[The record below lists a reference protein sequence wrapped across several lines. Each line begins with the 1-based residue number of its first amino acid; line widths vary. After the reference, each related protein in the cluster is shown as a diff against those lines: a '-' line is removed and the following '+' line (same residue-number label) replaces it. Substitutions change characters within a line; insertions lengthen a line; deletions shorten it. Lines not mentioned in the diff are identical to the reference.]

1 MQDAQSEL
9 RFAQIEHIAV
19 RGLSFL
25 RRREVAGS
33 KASRASVRFPPHTR
47 PHSESLVALITMR
60 LTRIR
65 RQNNGSLDTG
75 PLLPGIRGAQAFRTR
90 KPRSFSIVG
99 LGTSGLK
106 VDNVTTMQASRSKA
120 LFIVPGRLDRRTGG
134 SIYNLHLARH
144 LEQHEFQVEVL
155 SVPDLPYVLG
165 LAIGIL
171 LSPWFLLKTFL
182 LKPDVV
188 IEDAWAHPALILFNL
203 LTSKS
208 RLVLIVHT
216 IRSRDAISAKLIASR
231 LEGTALRSARLIIA
245 VSSFIKQEIERLNGS
260 GIPIVVA
267 RPGSDG
273 AIGDTLGELSKNGDS
288 SSVGSRTASDA
299 ANPLRLLFAGSCVR
313 QKGVEDLIEALA
325 MVRDLPLR
333 LDLAGRKD
341 IDTHFNR
348 RLIRIVDALDL
359 TERVTFHGLVD
370 SQGLAR
376 LYASADI
383 FVFPS
388 RYEGYGIV
396 VAEAM
401 RAGLPI
407 IVANNGPV
415 AEIVAN
421 NENALIVPAQDS
433 KALAGAIRKLA
444 EDAGM
449 RERFGRRSRDL
460 AEHLPSWRYSC
471 DLVWKAIRGL

>member
-1 MQDAQSEL
+1 
-9 RFAQIEHIAV
+9 
-19 RGLSFL
+19 
-25 RRREVAGS
+25 
-33 KASRASVRFPPHTR
+33 
-47 PHSESLVALITMR
+47 
-60 LTRIR
+60 
-65 RQNNGSLDTG
+65 
-75 PLLPGIRGAQAFRTR
+75 
-90 KPRSFSIVG
+90 
-99 LGTSGLK
+99 
-106 VDNVTTMQASRSKA
+106 MQASRSKA
-120 LFIVPGRLDRRTGG
+120 LFIVPGPLERPTGG
-134 SIYNLHLARH
+134 SIYNLHLVRH
-144 LEQHEFQVEVL
+144 LEQHQFQVEVV

-165 LAIGIL
+165 LAVGIL
-171 LSPWFLLKTFL
+171 LSPWLLLKTFL
-182 LKPDVV
+182 LKPDIV

-216 IRSRDAISAKLIASR
+216 IRSRDAISARLIASR
-231 LEGTALRSARLIIA
+231 LEATALRSATLIIA
-245 VSSFIKQEIERLNGS
+245 VSRFIKQEIERLNGS
-260 GIPIVVA
+260 GIRIVVA

-273 AIGDTLGELSKNGDS
+273 AIGDALGELSKNGES

-333 LDLAGRKD
+333 LDLAGRTD
-341 IDTHFNR
+341 IETRFNR
-348 RLIRIVDALDL
+348 RLSRIVDALEL

-370 SQGLAR
+370 PQGLAR

-388 RYEGYGIV
+388 RYEGYGMV
-396 VAEAM
+396 LAEAM

-407 IVANNGPV
+407 VAANNGPV
-415 AEIVAN
+415 AEIVTN

-444 EDAGM
+444 EDPGM
-449 RERFGRRSRDL
+449 RERFGRRSSDL
-460 AEHLPSWRYSC
+460 AEHLPSWHYSC
-471 DLVWKAIRGL
+471 ELVREAIRGL